1 MSHKNMDKNKIE
13 RLKEAYKN
21 IPIPSEL
28 DNVVQNALM
37 QKKTKRKNLGWIAGV
52 AAAAV
57 IFTSSLNL
65 SPAFAQSLKD
75 IPVVGSIV
83 NVLTI
88 QDYSID
94 EGNYEANIKVPAVEN
109 LGNESLEQSL
119 NNKYLD
125 ESQKLYETFMN
136 EMQTQKAFGEDGH
149 LKVDSGY
156 IIKTDTEQL
165 LSIGRYVE
173 ETMASAMITIQYDTI
188 DKQNE
193 VLLTLP
199 SLFKDDSYIDVIS
212 TNIKEQMDKQM
223 AEDSSITY
231 FVESV
236 DFPDGFKEIG
246 ENQNFYINSNNELVI
261 AFNEYDVAPGY
272 MGPVEFIIPTEVLQ
286 EILVSNEYLK

>member
-109 LGNESLEQSL
+109 LENESLEQSL
-119 NNKYLD
+119 NNKYLE

-136 EMQTQKAFGEDGH
+136 EMETQKAFGEDGH

-156 IIKTDTEQL
+156 IIKTETDQL

-173 ETMASAMITIQYDTI
+173 ETVASSMTTIQYDTI
-188 DKQNE
+188 DKKNE
-193 VLLTLP
+193 LLVTLP
-199 SLFKDDSYIDVIS
+199 SLFKDNSYVDVIS
-212 TNIKEQMDKQM
+212 TNILEQMNKQM
-223 AEDSSITY
+223 AEDSSKIY
-231 FVESV
+231 FIESI
-236 DFPDGFKEIG
+236 DYPDGFKEIAL
-246 ENQNFYINSNNELVI
+246 NQNFYINSNNELVI

-272 MGPVEFIIPTEVLQ
+272 MGPVEFIIPTKVLQ